1 MKLKK
6 ILSLLLAV
14 FVCVSFAACGATETT
29 EPAATEAVTEATTEA
44 ATDNSGEEKNTG
56 FEEKVFVDDEN
67 CTFKITEIDPDNEW
81 GYTLKAYLEN
91 KTDKNLMY
99 TMEDVSVNGFMCD
112 PFWAETVQAGKKAKS
127 EISFFE
133 EDFAELGIENVEEIE
148 FTLSIYDDDDFE
160 AADLVKETF
169 TLNLK

>member
-6 ILSLLLAV
+6 IMSLLLAV
-14 FVCVSFAACGATETT
+14 FGCVSLVACGATETT
-29 EPAATEAVTEATTEA
+29 EPAATEAT
-44 ATDNSGEEKNTG
+44 TDNSGEEKNTG

-99 TMEDVSVNGFMCD
+99 AMEDVSVNGFMCD
-112 PFWAETVQAGKKAKS
+112 PFWAETVQAGKKSKS

-133 EDFAELGIENVEEIE
+133 ENFAELGIENVEEIE
-148 FTLSIYDDDDFE
+148 FTLRVYDENDFE